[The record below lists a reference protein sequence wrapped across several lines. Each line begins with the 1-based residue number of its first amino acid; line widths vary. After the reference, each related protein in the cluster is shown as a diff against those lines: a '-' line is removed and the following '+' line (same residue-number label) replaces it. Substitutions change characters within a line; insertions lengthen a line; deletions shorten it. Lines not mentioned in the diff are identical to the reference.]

1 MIITCACGD
10 KRFEVD
16 ATLIPAEGRL
26 LQCGH
31 CDRKWHFKNEL
42 IKEKVDQDPIFLENN
57 NSNEISSD
65 NKENL
70 INNLLTNKINN
81 NTDLEKITN
90 DKKSNITLSL
100 ILKILL
106 FSVISFA
113 GLVIL
118 LDTFKSTLI
127 NIFPEL
133 EIILLN
139 LNETL
144 KDIFLFFKDLMI

>member
-10 KRFEVD
+10 KKFEVD

-42 IKEKVDQDPIFLENN
+42 IKEKIDQDPIFLENN
-57 NSNEISSD
+57 NSKDISND
-65 NKENL
+65 NRENL
-70 INNLLTNKINN
+70 NNNLLTNRINN

-90 DKKSNITLSL
+90 DKKSNISLFL
-100 ILKILL
+100 ILRILL
-106 FSVISFA
+106 VSVISFA
-113 GLVIL
+113 GIVIL

-127 NIFPEL
+127 NIFPQL
-133 EIILLN
+133 EIILQN
-139 LNETL
+139 L
-144 KDIFLFFKDLMI
+144 KDIFLFFKDLII